1 MNALGESVF
10 WFLVELEEDDDTPD
24 AILAVAKK
32 VGLPDFVV
40 KQLPL
45 YRDAW
50 DFLIRR
56 ETFLCGI
63 RDACTN
69 AADREAIEHLISIER
84 DKQRSRRSS
93 MLAGL
98 GISCGED
105 EIGNPPKPPARAG
118 R

>member
-1 MNALGESVF
+1 VNALSESVF
-10 WFLVELEEDDDTPD
+10 WFLIELEQDDTPEVV
-24 AILAVAKK
+24 LALAKK
-32 VGLPDFVV
+32 VGLPEFVL

-45 YRDAW
+45 YRDPW

-63 RDACTN
+63 RDACVN
-69 AADREAIEHLISIER
+69 AEDREAIEHLIAIER

-105 EIGNPPKPPARAG
+105 EIGNPPKPPARAE